1 MNRKW
6 TSVLALGLVG
16 ALIAGP
22 VWGQSGTTP
31 STPSDATKSETKAGK
46 AMARGGNREQVKAAQ
61 QALKDKGHDPGPIDG
76 VMGPQTQTAVKGFQK
91 AEGLKESGRLDNET
105 MAKLGVE
112 AKTSGTEPS
121 SPAASPATGD
131 KPTGPTGAPGTQA
144 PPSASPSGEKS
155 KQSQ

>member
-61 QALKDKGHDPGPIDG
+61 QALKDKGHDPGMIDG
-76 VMGPQTQTAVKGFQK
+76 RMGSRTRAAVTDYQK
-91 AEGLKESGRLDNET
+91 AESLKVTGRLDDDT
-105 MAKLGVE
+105 
-112 AKTSGTEPS
+112 
-121 SPAASPATGD
+121 
-131 KPTGPTGAPGTQA
+131 
-144 PPSASPSGEKS
+144 
-155 KQSQ
+155 